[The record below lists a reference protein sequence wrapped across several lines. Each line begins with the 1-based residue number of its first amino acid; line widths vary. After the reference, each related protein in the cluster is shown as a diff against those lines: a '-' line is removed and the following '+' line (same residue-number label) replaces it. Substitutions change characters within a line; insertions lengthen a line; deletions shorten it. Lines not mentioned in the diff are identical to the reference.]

1 MQIQRVQFNTSLTQT
16 LWVNINQR
24 AREKK
29 VAFKGNEQKDTF
41 IKSNEDW
48 VSLRDLL
55 NQDRWLYRTNI
66 SKVKV
71 RAVKMQIK
79 CKKD

>member
-1 MQIQRVQFNTSLTQT
+1 MQVLRVQFNTSLTQT
-16 LWVNINQR
+16 LGVNINQR

-29 VAFKGNEQKDTF
+29 VAFKGNKQNDTF

-55 NQDRWLYRTNI
+55 NQDSNT
-66 SKVKV
+66 
-71 RAVKMQIK
+71 
-79 CKKD
+79 CF